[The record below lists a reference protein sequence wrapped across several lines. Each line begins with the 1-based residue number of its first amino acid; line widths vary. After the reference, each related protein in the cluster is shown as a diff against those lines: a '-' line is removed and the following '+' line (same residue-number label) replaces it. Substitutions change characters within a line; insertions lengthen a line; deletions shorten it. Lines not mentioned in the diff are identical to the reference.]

1 MKQRYILVLF
11 VALFASASMNVWGT
25 AYNYKVGPTK
35 VMVYEETITDG
46 YQYTFYITQ
55 DSKNTTGYTNSI
67 TYPTPT
73 TLVVQRATKGIEG
86 TYSTDPYADD
96 IVGTIV
102 AEKTFVK
109 YETNIR
115 YINTDKTSTF
125 TIGTA
130 ANGHYTIKQ
139 GVLNVKNEEKT
150 HTYAYNYC
158 YKNADLNTKD
168 KPVVPFEFCASLPGE
183 AVTVD
188 RTYTMRDITAATV
201 NGNSSISGYT
211 VSFNATGNSSSD
223 KKDYNYTI
231 TLELNNTSDFVGTF
245 NLCAPTNGIDPSS
258 TITWE
263 TTNRFPV
270 RTTSLTIAKTD
281 ASTYT
286 ISGKWYA
293 LQNQAGTGLPY
304 LYDFGTGVEFT
315 WDPYKNESPTHS
327 TLNFTSTQ
335 SAVFSL
341 TSIEGETP
349 IEIKIADYENSSVF
363 LQFNESSF
371 NIPAGTHNVATT
383 GTTGT
388 IQASGG
394 FTSPVSNCVYFFS
407 SFTPHDY
414 YITGGSLTVSY
425 SDNNSKMTLQGDLTT
440 AHGSTIHVDVT
451 DGNPFYVEAEDI
463 PVTVTAIS
471 ASVSSY
477 SSNDITLE
485 ITGTPVGGWLHFYV
499 NDVKDLDFTLR
510 ATSPFDGLSY
520 MGDDYILPNSPENS
534 ITITHVSDNHF
545 TLDATIVCTGQKKYI
560 ITNAAFNMNVDTYWN
575 NEPAQ
580 TAGFTLTSSQLVEQ
594 TFADNLLSL
603 DFVTADN
610 NYISLAFN
618 VTSDELAD
626 GTYTIDDTKTIG
638 TCLASAGYRES
649 ANQPSYVQTNNQ
661 ENVYYLRS
669 GSLTVTNTNGNLG
682 IHGTAVSYRGTNIN
696 LDIDIVRQVTLN
708 VTDVAAKIENNQV
721 QLTITADGEGTAAGA
736 FLRIKSNILNGTYNS
751 SSINLDYSFI
761 GVAPTTTNINGNK
774 TNSITIESN
783 SGTCTLN
790 ATLYGEDGCTYTI
803 TNAEFAFAYLL
814 DTEDNS
820 SELASAMDKTCDI
833 QLGRTLYR
841 DGYWNTLCL
850 PFALSSLNG
859 TPLQGAE
866 VYRFTNAIVSTE
878 QLDFYYEEATSI
890 EAGKPYIIRWTTPRA
905 ELVNPVFEDVT
916 IAAAEGETV
925 AGTDASFIGILKPT
939 HLEGTNLYFV
949 GDDNYVYQPASD
961 DATSTPSF
969 RAYLQLNPGVPAP
982 RRMGSIVLNH
992 RTPTNVENV
1001 NANVNVNKILRN
1013 GQLIII
1019 RDGKQYNAQGIQL

>member
-1 MKQRYILVLF
+1 MKQRYILVLLI
-11 VALFASASMNVWGT
+11 ALFASASMNVWGT

-109 YETNIR
+109 FENNIR

-183 AVTVD
+183 TVTVANSYNMH
-188 RTYTMRDITAATV
+188 TITNV
-201 NGNSSISGYT
+201 EINSNSSISGYT
-211 VSFNATGNSSSD
+211 VSFNAKGNSSAD
-223 KKDYNYTI
+223 KLDYSYTI

-245 NLCAPTNGIDPSS
+245 NLCAPTNGIDPSTKLVTGS
-258 TITWE
+258 TT
-263 TTNRFPV
+263 RYPV
-270 RTTSLTIAKTD
+270 RTTSLTITKTG

-293 LQNQAGTGLPY
+293 LKDQAGTGNPY
-304 LYDFGTGVEFT
+304 LYDFGTGVEFK
-315 WDPYKNESPTHS
+315 WDPYKNESQMPS
-327 TLNFTSTQ
+327 AMDFTSTQ
-335 SAVFSL
+335 KAEFSL
-341 TSIEGETP
+341 NSIEGETP
-349 IEIKIADYENSSVF
+349 IEIKIEDFESSSVF

-371 NIPAGTHNVATT
+371 NIPAGTHNVAAT
-383 GTTGT
+383 GVNGT

-394 FTSPVSNCVYFFS
+394 FTSPVSNCIYFFGGS
-407 SFTPHDY
+407 YPYNY

-425 SDNNSKMTLQGDLTT
+425 SDSKRKMTLKGDLTT

-451 DGNPFYVEAEDI
+451 DNNPFYAEVEEITLSNVIVEATFNENENF
-463 PVTVTAIS
+463 VQLEIS
-471 ASVSSY
+471 AE
-477 SSNDITLE
+477 NDIDGELYF
-485 ITGTPVGGWLHFYV
+485 HV
-499 NDVKDLDFTLR
+499 NDIKGRDWTFVNFYSYNISHIENNQVQSQKENVITLTE
-510 ATSPFDGLSY
+510 TSTDNFSLS
-520 MGDDYILPNSPENS
+520 
-534 ITITHVSDNHF
+534 
-545 TLDATIVCTGQKKYI
+545 ATIFCMGNKKYVI
-560 ITNAAFNMNVDTYWN
+560 NNAQFTQHVPTDWDT
-575 NEPAQ
+575 EAAQ
-580 TAGFTLTSSQLVEQ
+580 TADFTMTASQLVEQ

-618 VTSDELAD
+618 VTSDELAA
-626 GTYTIDDTKTIG
+626 GKYTINDTKTIG

-649 ANQPSYVQTNNQ
+649 ANQPSYVQTNDQ
-661 ENVYYLRS
+661 ENVHYLRS
-669 GSLTVTNTNGNLG
+669 GSLIVTNTNGNLG

-708 VTDVAAKIENNQV
+708 VTDVAAKIEDNQV

-736 FLRIKSNILNGTYNS
+736 FLRINSNILNGTYS
-751 SSINLDYSFI
+751 TTDIDLDYSFI
-761 GVAPTTTNINGNK
+761 GVAPNTTNINGNK
-774 TNSITIESN
+774 SNSITIESN

-790 ATLYGEDGCTYTI
+790 ATLYGADGCTYTI
-803 TNAEFAFAYLL
+803 TNATFSFVYLL

-866 VYRFTNAIVSTE
+866 VYRFTNAIVSAE
-878 QLDFYYEEATSI
+878 QLDFYYEEVTAI
-890 EAGKPYIIRWTTPRA
+890 EAGKPYIIRWTTPKT
-905 ELVNPVFEDVT
+905 ELVNPVFEDVV
-916 IAAAEGETV
+916 IAASEGQTV
-925 AGTDASFIGILKPT
+925 VGTDASFIGILKPT
-939 HLEGTNLYFV
+939 HLVGINLYFV

>member
-1 MKQRYILVLF
+1 MKQRYILVLL
-11 VALFASASMNVWGT
+11 VALFASASMNVWGANRRYKCGINSPISVT
-25 AYNYKVGPTK
+25 DQSSETSYKYKVTFSQEGKNIDEDITK
-35 VMVYEETITDG
+35 L
-46 YQYTFYITQ
+46 YTTE
-55 DSKNTTGYTNSI
+55 
-67 TYPTPT
+67 
-73 TLVVQRATKGIEG
+73 VQLILKPESHQLEG
-86 TYSTDPYADD
+86 TYSLADRTLGDGTTSSSSTYVKYGSEYRYLKTGSNSTFKITKLSEGRYQIEECEFVVCDVSHTYTYKYAYDKDNLTNDATPTPFRFDWVVTTGYKYTMSKIANWTVKANSAINGYTITFD
-96 IVGTIV
+96 IVG
-102 AEKTFVK
+102 
-109 YETNIR
+109 NR
-115 YINTDKTSTF
+115 SSTDYDYSV
-125 TIGTA
+125 
-130 ANGHYTIKQ
+130 
-139 GVLNVKNEEKT
+139 VLN
-150 HTYAYNYC
+150 
-158 YKNADLNTKD
+158 LQNT
-168 KPVVPFEFCASLPGE
+168 ENWL
-183 AVTVD
+183 
-188 RTYTMRDITAATV
+188 
-201 NGNSSISGYT
+201 
-211 VSFNATGNSSSD
+211 
-223 KKDYNYTI
+223 
-231 TLELNNTSDFVGTF
+231 GTF
-245 NLCAPTNGIDPSS
+245 ELGESINGIAPSS
-258 TITWE
+258 TITWK
-263 TTNRFPV
+263 TTTRYPV
-270 RTTSLTIAKTD
+270 SASSLTISKTGIT
-281 ASTYT
+281 SYK
-286 ISGKWYA
+286 ISGIWYGR
-293 LQNQAGTGLPY
+293 QDPTGTNNPY
-304 LYDFGTGVEFT
+304 VYNFGTGVAFT
-315 WDPYKNESPTHS
+315 YSSDPYAAEPTDIS
-327 TLNFTSTQ
+327 TRNFTSTEGTEFFL
-335 SAVFSL
+335 FS
-341 TSIEGETP
+341 TKGETP
-349 IEIKIADYENSSVF
+349 IEIKIEDNNGSSVF
-363 LQFNESSF
+363 LRFNESSF
-371 NIPAGTHNVATT
+371 NIPAGTHSVATT

-388 IQASGG
+388 IKASGG
-394 FTSPVSNCVYFFS
+394 LTSSVSNCVYFYS
-407 SFTPHDY
+407 GLGNSYDY

-477 SSNDITLE
+477 PNNEIILD

-520 MGDDYILPNSPENS
+520 MGDDYIFPNSPENS

-545 TLDATIVCTGQKKYI
+545 TLDATIVCPGQKKYI
-560 ITNAAFNMNVDTYWN
+560 ITNAAFDMNVDTYWN

-580 TAGFTLTSSQLVEQ
+580 TAGFTLTASQLDEQ

-649 ANQPSYVQTNNQ
+649 ANQPSYVLTNNQ

-721 QLTITADGEGTAAGA
+721 QLTITADGEGTAEGA
-736 FLRIKSNILNGTYNS
+736 FLRIKSNILNGTYS
-751 SSINLDYSFI
+751 TTDINLDYSFI

-790 ATLYGEDGCTYTI
+790 ATLYGADGCTYTI
-803 TNAEFAFAYLL
+803 TNATFSFVYLL

-850 PFALSSLNG
+850 PFALSSLYG

-866 VYRFTNAIVSTE
+866 VYRFTNAIVSAE
-878 QLDFYYEEATSI
+878 QLDFYYEEVTAI
-890 EAGKPYIIRWTTPRA
+890 EAGKPYIIRWTTPKT
-905 ELVNPVFEDVT
+905 ELVNPVFEDVV
-916 IAAAEGETV
+916 IAASEGQTV
-925 AGTDASFIGILKPT
+925 VGTDASFIGILKPT
-939 HLEGTNLYFV
+939 HLVGINLYFV